1 MFSFRL
7 QTPSPWKGAESSIK
21 ARRRIVSSGDH
32 APDAPRALSKARMEG
47 FSDGVFG
54 FAITL
59 LVLDLAIRGQGPPL
73 QQLLDGWPS
82 YAAYVIS
89 FLTIGAAWLGHTA
102 MTDQL
107 DRADRILLRI
117 NLLLL
122 MMVVFLPYPT
132 RLIADALKEPSGERV
147 FITLYGLTLLVIR
160 ALLFAL
166 DAYAKHA
173 HLYSTERRDQDL
185 STDRRKR
192 LPTLAAYAI
201 AILIGLAWPILAI
214 TMYFGIALYV
224 VVPFREVARAF
235 RRSEPQP

>member
-1 MFSFRL
+1 M
-7 QTPSPWKGAESSIK
+7 
-21 ARRRIVSSGDH
+21 SSGDQ
-32 APDAPRALSKARMEG
+32 APGAPRGVSKARMEG

-59 LVLDLAIRGQGPPL
+59 LVLDLAIRGSGTPL

-102 MTDQL
+102 MTDEL

-132 RLIADALKEPSGERV
+132 RLFAVAFNKADAFNKLSDERV
-147 FITLYGLTLLVIR
+147 FVTLYGLTLLVIR
-160 ALLFAL
+160 VLLFAL

-173 HLYSTERRDQDL
+173 QLYSSERQDQDL
-185 STDRRKR
+185 STERRKR

-201 AILIGLAWPILAI
+201 AILIGLAWPILAM